1 MNSDSV
7 AWTWL
12 STGELACQKLFN
24 FASSKSIWFYVEHVI
39 PYVEG
44 YNLEGGPVN
53 IVWGPV
59 ETFLN
64 VEP

>member
-1 MNSDSV
+1 MLRGHGCQQGN
-7 AWTWL
+7 WL
-12 STGELACQKLFN
+12 VMACQKLFN